1 MSNCK
6 QVMKYW
12 KKLGLLAATSAMMQP
27 AFADQHDEVAAK
39 MLLTPHAP
47 SVVPFTDTHPTFGKL
62 IARPWLKVWKPIKWA
77 GHKTYIIP
85 ATKCIYEGAV
95 WIGQKSEPAQP
106 FLNLVVSGTNA
117 ATTMGVWAR
126 GGR

>member
-1 MSNCK
+1 MFRCK
-6 QVMKYW
+6 QVMRFL
-12 KKLGLLAATSAMMQP
+12 KKLGVIALIVAHAP
-27 AFADQHDEVAAK
+27 HCRADQHDEVAAK
-39 MLLTPHAP
+39 MLLTPQAP
-47 SVVPFTDTHPTFGKL
+47 LSVPFTESHPTFGKL
-62 IARPWLKVWKPIKWA
+62 IARPWLKVWRPIKWA
-77 GHKTYIIP
+77 GHKTFVIP
-85 ATKCIYEGAV
+85 ATKCIYDGAV